1 MRVCVCERAHICV
14 GLGLHIIILWV
25 VGCGMFECCCMHNI
39 YKVLVLVLFVVVL
52 NVLILIL
59 IM

>member
-14 GLGLHIIILWV
+14 GVGLHIIILWV
-25 VGCGMFECCCMHNI
+25 VGCGMFECCCMHI
-39 YKVLVLVLFVVVL
+39 YTVLVLLVVVL
-52 NVLILIL
+52 NVMILLFL